1 MNGEQIRIWKEMVM
15 AISRYYS
22 GMWLGRMN
30 KARKLQPEQPVTGSD
45 SEYLLNKCLEYYY
58 CNNLLNKLL

>member
-1 MNGEQIRIWKEMVM
+1 M